1 MSQKVLIPTKL
12 STAAKDIL
20 ENNGFNVVQEAGVDL
35 VELAKT
41 HSDAEGMIVRSEKLT
56 PEVIDLFPN
65 LKVIVRAGA
74 GYNTIDIQYAR
85 SKDITVMNT
94 PGANSNAVA
103 EEAVGMMISC
113 ARFFIEGDRSTRAG
127 EWKKAQLQGFEL
139 TGKTIGIAGFG
150 NIGQLLAKRLSGFD
164 VKLLVFDPFV
174 SEDKLAEYG
183 AKNVSLEELFAGS
196 DFISLHMPATKETA
210 NIVSTKLLTSMKD
223 GAVLVN
229 CARYEILDEAALREV
244 KKTKTIYY
252 ANDVYP
258 KDAAGD
264 KTIAD
269 VSDIMLP
276 HLGASSLEANTNAA
290 VMAAN
295 QVSNYLGKGISVF
308 AVNKV
313 LPDGLAP
320 EYQELAYSVAKVA
333 KAWMGDSQPY
343 EINISLYGE
352 LKQYD
357 KFLVPAIIAGASAND
372 KIVNAEK
379 AADILESHGIKLDV
393 READDS
399 KKYGES
405 ITVDLIKTNGSKLER
420 LSVRGTVVEGNII
433 ISRIDSFDKLYYAAD
448 GFSTVFIYND
458 RPGVLADI
466 TQILASEGINI
477 EDLRSPHNSEK
488 QRSIAIVKTNSSVSN
503 DVIDKINAK
512 INGEVA
518 FQVKL

>member
-12 STAAKDIL
+12 STAAKGIL
-20 ENNGFNVVQEAGVDL
+20 EGNGFTVVQEPGVDL

-41 HSDAEGMIVRSEKLT
+41 HSDTEAMILRSEKLT
-56 PEVIDLFPN
+56 PEVIDLYPN
-65 LKVIVRAGA
+65 LKVVVRAGA

-139 TGKTIGIAGFG
+139 TGKTVGIAGFG

-164 VKLLVFDPFV
+164 VKILVFDPFV
-174 SEDKLAEYG
+174 SEDKLAEFG

-196 DFISLHMPATKETA
+196 DFLSLHMPATKETA
-210 NIVSTKLLTSMKD
+210 NIISTDLLTSMKD

-229 CARYEILDEAALREV
+229 CARYEILDEEALREV

-264 KTIAD
+264 KSIAD

-276 HLGASSLEANTNAA
+276 HLGASSIEANTNAA

-295 QVSNYLGKGISVF
+295 QVSNYLAKGISVF
-308 AVNKV
+308 VVNKV

-352 LKQYD
+352 LKKFD

-379 AADILESHGIKLDV
+379 AASILESHGIKLDV
-393 READDS
+393 REVDDS

-405 ITVDLIKTNGSKLER
+405 ITVDLIKSNNSKLER
-420 LSVRGTVVEGNII
+420 LSVRGTVAEGNII
-433 ISRIDSFDKLYYAAD
+433 ISRIDDFDKLYYAAD

-477 EDLRSPHNSEK
+477 EDLRSPHNTEK
-488 QRSIAIVKTNSSVSN
+488 QRSIAIVKTNNEVSN
-503 DVIDKINAK
+503 DVINKINAK
-512 INGEVA
+512 IDSEAA
-518 FQVKL
+518 FQVSL